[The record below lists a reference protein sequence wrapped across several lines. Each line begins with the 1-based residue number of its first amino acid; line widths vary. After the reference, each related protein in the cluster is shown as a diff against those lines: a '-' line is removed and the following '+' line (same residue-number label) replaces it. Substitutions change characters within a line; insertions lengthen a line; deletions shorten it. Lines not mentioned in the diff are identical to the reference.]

1 MKFADFLDR
10 FVGEKG
16 TPRYLWLL
24 SLGAIGVALLLLG
37 EFFPWPQKPA
47 PPGNTPADQ
56 VVKGVAENR
65 SRLEREESYL
75 ATQMERMLSQIEG
88 AGAVDVVVKL
98 EGSAKVEYA
107 SNTNTGRR
115 VTEEKESGAVQ
126 RVTTEND
133 ANDQLVVIRAEQ
145 GFETPVI
152 EREVSPRVVGVL
164 VVAEGAADP
173 YIKAK
178 IFYAV
183 QVALGVEPQKV
194 LVLPKQV

>member
-1 MKFADFLDR
+1 MKFADFLNR

-24 SLGAIGVALLLLG
+24 TLGAIGVALLFLG
-37 EFFPWPQKPA
+37 EFFPGPQKPV
-47 PPGNTPADQ
+47 PPGDGSANQ
-56 VVKGVAENR
+56 VVKGVAQNQ
-65 SRLEREESYL
+65 SRLEHEESYL
-75 ATQMERMLSQIEG
+75 AAQMEKMLSQIEG

-107 SNTNTGRR
+107 TNANTGRR
-115 VTEEKESGAVQ
+115 VTEEKESGTVQ
-126 RVTTEND
+126 RLTTEND
-133 ANDQLVVIRAEQ
+133 ANDQLVVVRGEQ
-145 GFETPVI
+145 GFEAPVV

>member
-1 MKFADFLDR
+1 MKFADFFKRL
-10 FVGEKG
+10 VGEKG

-24 SLGAIGVALLLLG
+24 SLGAVGVALLLLG
-37 EFFPWPQKPA
+37 EFFPWPQKPV

-107 SNTNTGRR
+107 SNTNTGSR

-133 ANDQLVVIRAEQ
+133 ANDQLVVVRAEQ
-145 GFETPVI
+145 GFETPVV